1 MHYIYCVQKSNII
14 HILVYVVVGHGS
26 KHVQL
31 VLLPDMSG
39 RCSGGFFAFTQGLVS
54 LGFGLQWPPITR
66 VTILR
71 GFKRWTASSC
81 STYISQFHR
90 CPLISFRHWTPIL
103 FPHLVSGPI
112 SWSLKNRLYRAIT
125 RLQAFSLVTGGRG
138 KRTKF
143 SSSTELP
150 KLPTGSWIFFWKSI
164 DVIARLDGCKASL
177 QRCWP
182 S

>member
-90 CPLISFRHWTPIL
+90 CPLISFRHWTPTL
-103 FPHLVSGPI
+103 FPSFGLRP
-112 SWSLKNRLYRAIT
+112 N
-125 RLQAFSLVTGGRG
+125 FLVTE
-138 KRTKF
+138 KPPL
-143 SSSTELP
+143 SSHH
-150 KLPTGSWIFFWKSI
+150 PTPSFQPRYWRPWQTHQIFK
-164 DVIARLDGCKASL
+164 
-177 QRCWP
+177 
-182 S
+182 